1 MVNQKLFPKQ
11 MTNEEAVLW
20 IQDEYKSESRANF
33 LAKMFAMEDII
44 EYDVETWVEMP
55 VSAGLSEF
63 VEHARTANELVIEH
77 NASVAIEDQLKME
90 AVLHDFAEKM
100 ETVMIAMQLYSDI
113 HEQLKK
119 KVEESNAESKDNP

>member
-1 MVNQKLFPKQ
+1 
-11 MTNEEAVLW
+11 MTNEEAILW
-20 IQDEYKSESRANF
+20 IQDEYKSESRASF

-44 EYDVETWVEMP
+44 EYDVVEWVKMP

-90 AVLHDFAEKM
+90 AVLYDFAEKM
-100 ETVMIAMQLYSDI
+100 EVVMIAMQLYADI
-113 HEQLKK
+113 HATLKK
-119 KVEESNAESKDNP
+119 KVEETHGK